1 MKKSIGALEFRS
13 ISKGIEV
20 SNEVVKKALGF
31 LP

>member
-20 SNEVVKKALGF
+20 SNEVVKKL
-31 LP
+31 L